1 MSDMAIP
8 YRHKSLSLP
17 RAILDASTNRP
28 NLGRGATLEFIGAND
43 TYGSELH
50 EMSAERSIGTTVCD
64 DANFP
69 FGVKGML
76 PVMTSRRK
84 KGGVK
89 TTYAFPFAEGQ
100 PDESNELAHE
110 LVEATNYVNMLL
122 GEARELSG
130 YQFGEIGAL
139 YMGIGERG
147 YGFTRVE
154 IIPNEEEGVPA
165 AAPIHLRLETTD
177 KPGEPGSLSATI
189 EYDPD
194 GYVHHVLMTEFAE
207 SGEVVRAMADFNF
220 RRRDIFVSRVIS
232 TPAGGGEPEELYRRY
247 PKRTRDH
254 NFASGNYQEDRWSHQ
269 YEDFR

>member
-1 MSDMAIP
+1 M
-8 YRHKSLSLP
+8 
-17 RAILDASTNRP
+17 
-28 NLGRGATLEFIGAND
+28 EFIGAND
-43 TYGSELH
+43 MYGSERH
-50 EMSAERSIGTTVCD
+50 ELNAERSVGTTVD
-64 DANFP
+64 NDANFP

-84 KGGVK
+84 KGGFK
-89 TTYAFPFAEGQ
+89 TVYAFPFAEGV

-110 LVEATNYVNMLL
+110 LVEATDYVNMLL

-139 YMGIGERG
+139 YMGVGEKG

-154 IIPNEEEGVPA
+154 IIPNEEEDMPA

-194 GYVHHVLMTEFAE
+194 GYVHHVLMTEFTEDGDA
-207 SGEVVRAMADFNF
+207 VRAMADFNF
-220 RRRDIFVSRVIS
+220 RRRDIFVSRVIRTS
-232 TPAGGGEPEELYRRY
+232 AGGGEPEELYRRY

-254 NFASGNYQEDRWSHQ
+254 NFASGNYQEDRYH
-269 YEDFR
+269 ENH

>member
-1 MSDMAIP
+1 M
-8 YRHKSLSLP
+8 
-17 RAILDASTNRP
+17 
-28 NLGRGATLEFIGAND
+28 EFIGAND

-89 TTYAFPFAEGQ
+89 TVYAFPFAEGQ

-207 SGEVVRAMADFNF
+207 NGEVVRAMADFNF